1 MLMRSEIRTE
11 EISGEIEKEKSLNEN
26 QNQKKKI
33 TFSTQSNNFIGLNK
47 SITLKDKRFSFQ
59 DAFTKDLAGIE
70 VKVLKNKITNLT
82 K

>member
-33 TFSTQSNNFIGLNK
+33 TFST
-47 SITLKDKRFSFQ
+47 
-59 DAFTKDLAGIE
+59 
-70 VKVLKNKITNLT
+70 
-82 K
+82 